1 MALRRPEED
10 RPGNDRQIMTAP
22 FKALL
27 VEGTSGVGKSTLI
40 DALIRHH
47 VAAAEPRRIRSLI
60 HLAQSH
66 TYGPLA
72 MPEDNLTLTVDENL
86 RHEECIVS
94 LIEWLHASVQEHT
107 RPWCF
112 VVIDTLHLTHCVRPG
127 VVKWNDV
134 ESFDRRLAALGCK
147 LLLLQAAAATIWERG
162 IVHAPTSSSSSSTLR
177 SSAAVIRRFTSIFC
191 ASRML
196 AELFTRSTMPKLLMQ
211 NNVGADQSVVDA
223 WQFWTADL
231 KEKEEE
237 TTHR

>member
-1 MALRRPEED
+1 
-10 RPGNDRQIMTAP
+10 
-22 FKALL
+22 
-27 VEGTSGVGKSTLI
+27 LI
-40 DALIRHH
+40 DALIRRH

-72 MPEDNLTLTVDENL
+72 MPEDNLTLTVEDNL
-86 RHEECIVS
+86 RHEERIVS
-94 LIEWLHASVQEHT
+94 MIEWLHASVQEHT

-127 VVKWNDV
+127 VVQWNDV

-147 LLLLQAAAATIWERG
+147 LLFLQAAPATIWERG
-162 IVHAPTSSSSSSTLR
+162 IVPRADQQFIQQYAKKFGCSHKEIHKYFLR
-177 SSAAVIRRFTSIFC
+177 EQEV
-191 ASRML
+191 L

-211 NNVGADQSVVDA
+211 NDARVDQSVIDA
-223 WQFWTADL
+223 WQFWTSDL
-231 KEKEEE
+231 KEEE